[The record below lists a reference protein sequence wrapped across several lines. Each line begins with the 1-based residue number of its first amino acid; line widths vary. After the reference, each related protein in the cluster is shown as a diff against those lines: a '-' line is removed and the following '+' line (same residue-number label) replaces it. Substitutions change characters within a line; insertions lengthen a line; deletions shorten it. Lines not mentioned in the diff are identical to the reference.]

1 MSSSYLFFNW
11 VKLYSWGYNGAT
23 RIHELEDIV
32 GSHANVE
39 DRFRHLDMVRIMH
52 NALGFR
58 MSERSPSTSDGI
70 FSEQR

>member
-1 MSSSYLFFNW
+1 MGIIGRLVSMSLARSIDAR
-11 VKLYSWGYNGAT
+11 V
-23 RIHELEDIV
+23 ICEEDIV